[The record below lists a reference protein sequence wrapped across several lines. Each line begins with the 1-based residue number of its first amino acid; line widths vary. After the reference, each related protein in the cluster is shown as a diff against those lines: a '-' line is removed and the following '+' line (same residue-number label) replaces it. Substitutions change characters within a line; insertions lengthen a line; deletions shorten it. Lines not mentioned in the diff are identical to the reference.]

1 MSKVCY
7 KKGPGNTFYELDIY
21 SDMNM
26 AIDKDCPDSWSEGS
40 APVECQEGANKMMCY
55 KCNNNMRQVT
65 TNCIPEGAD
74 VIAECGK
81 GYDNYPI
88 KCNYPSLDDLQP
100 YNPKVYDVR
109 YCPCQEADGTV
120 TGYSPMCCPQ
130 TAGVGS
136 PSSYSPTPNY
146 NPNLVGARPV
156 NQPVTAI
163 GPVQPVTAGVT
174 KLPWFAW
181 LLAAGGLIYFFKVQD
196 KKMQKNK

>member
-88 KCNYPSLDDLQP
+88 KCNYPSLDDIKP

-156 NQPVTAI
+156 TQPVTAI
-163 GPVQPVTAGVT
+163 GPVKPVTAGMT

-181 LLAAGGLIYFFKVQD
+181 LLAAGGLIYFFKMQD
-196 KKMQKNK
+196 KKMQIKK